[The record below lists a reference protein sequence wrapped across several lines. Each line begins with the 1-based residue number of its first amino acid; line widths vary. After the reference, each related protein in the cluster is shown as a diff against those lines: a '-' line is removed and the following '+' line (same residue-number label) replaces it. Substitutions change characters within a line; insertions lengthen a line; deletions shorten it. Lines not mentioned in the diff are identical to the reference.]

1 MGYEL
6 ICNFVPFHRQ
16 MRSSLFSFV
25 RRWRLSGLGFAGNV
39 GGLSPSALS
48 ATLRRLPQ
56 NEFSTLVA
64 VSLYLR
70 NKKAGSPMQYQ
81 WRISLALA
89 AVAAFG
95 TQLATA
101 QSIDPK
107 MKAFLQNA
115 TKLQDKFTEGDD
127 RVLSPGTKTFLN
139 STKAAI
145 DPASI
150 GEEEEEGTPNG
161 IVLNGAGIRS
171 ALAPSTQSFTQASVP
186 GLISVSKS
194 ALDYQYSR
202 IGGFTQNDSATAWCG
217 SNIVTAYND
226 TSVYDFT
233 LLNTP
238 SISLTGLSYSGDN
251 GKTFTNLGYLN
262 PGTDPFSFIGGP
274 HTVICTDAKTF
285 YYAGFFEKGVLN
297 PGGWYDP
304 SYGVGISRST
314 DGGKTWSAPTPT
326 KMYSNWWQLPDWA
339 SFAIDPTNSNR
350 MYVSYTLI
358 DYLGSQTLDC
368 QGNGSYAI
376 EFLKSNDGGQ
386 TWSSPAIL
394 SEECRNSGNAVTAS
408 QVAAGAGGRVYV
420 SYLHFTGEDAEQ
432 IMVARSSDGGAMF
445 STAQASDA
453 VPAGMVHLLQGF
465 MLTNE
470 YPSIAV
476 DNSKAGS
483 NGTVYIA
490 WTDGRARQILDL
502 AGPDGIYAFGDA
514 VVIRSSDF
522 GTTWSAPHAVRTD
535 DGPTDLPSGDQ
546 FFPSVAVDSTGAVA
560 VCYYDR
566 TRDAA
571 NNAADRRCSL
581 SSNGTRFASKLL
593 TQKPFSFAHFTDI
606 GLERGYVG
614 MRDGVATDPT
624 GATKGFFNAFQVQVA
639 NNPNIYGGS
648 VQ

>member
-1 MGYEL
+1 
-6 ICNFVPFHRQ
+6 
-16 MRSSLFSFV
+16 
-25 RRWRLSGLGFAGNV
+25 
-39 GGLSPSALS
+39 
-48 ATLRRLPQ
+48 
-56 NEFSTLVA
+56 
-64 VSLYLR
+64 
-70 NKKAGSPMQYQ
+70 MQYL
-81 WRISLALA
+81 WRYSLALA
-89 AVAAFG
+89 ALAVLG
-95 TQLATA
+95 SQVATA
-101 QSIDPK
+101 PSIDPR
-107 MKAFLQNA
+107 MKAFLENA
-115 TKLQDKFTEGDD
+115 TKLQDKFTEGDN
-127 RVLSPGTKTFLN
+127 RVLSPGTQTFLN

-145 DPASI
+145 NPESI
-150 GEEEEEGTPNG
+150 GEQEEEDSPDG
-161 IVLNGAGIRS
+161 IVLNGAEIRHTS
-171 ALAPSTQSFTQASVP
+171 SSVAQTFPQASVP
-186 GLISVSKS
+186 GLTSVSKS

-217 SNIVTAYND
+217 SNIVTAYTD
-226 TSVYDFT
+226 TAVYDYT
-233 LLNTP
+233 LLNT
-238 SISLTGLSYSGDN
+238 SSLSLTGLSYSADN
-251 GKTFTNLGYLN
+251 GKTFNNLSYLN

-274 HTVICTDAKTF
+274 HTVTCTSDKSF

-304 SYGVGISRST
+304 AYGVGIARST
-314 DGGKTWSAPTPT
+314 DGGRTWSPPTPT
-326 KMYSNWWQLPDWA
+326 KMYFNWWQLPDWA
-339 SFAIDPTNSNR
+339 SFAIDPTNSSR

-376 EFLKSNDGGQ
+376 EFLKSTDGGQ
-386 TWSSPAIL
+386 TWSAPTVL
-394 SEECRNSGNAVTAS
+394 TEECRNSGNAVTAS
-408 QVAAGAGGRVYV
+408 QVAAGAGGKVYV

-432 IMVARSSDGGAMF
+432 IMVARSADGGSNF
-445 STAQASDA
+445 STGQASDA

-476 DNSKAGS
+476 DNSKTGS

-490 WTDGRARQILDL
+490 WTDGRARQIVDV

-514 VVIRSSDF
+514 VVIRSTNF
-522 GTTWSAPHAVRTD
+522 GTTWSAPHAVRND
-535 DGPTDLPSGDQ
+535 DGATDVPRGDQ
-546 FFPSVAVDSTGAVA
+546 FFASVAVDDTGAVA

-566 TRDAA
+566 TRDAS

-581 SSNGTRFASKLL
+581 SSNGTQFASKLL

-614 MRDGVATDPT
+614 MRDGVAADQT
-624 GATKGFFNAFQVQVA
+624 GTTKGFFNAFQVQVA